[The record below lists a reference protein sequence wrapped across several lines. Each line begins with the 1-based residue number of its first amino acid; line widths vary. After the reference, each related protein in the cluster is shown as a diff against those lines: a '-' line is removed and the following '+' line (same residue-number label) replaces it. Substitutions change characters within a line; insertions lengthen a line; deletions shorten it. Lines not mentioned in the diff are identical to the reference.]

1 MARDEANKARMEE
14 LHQLARMEV
23 IAAAESSHADGRRP
37 KRRCTTL
44 SPKKSIYLDDSD
56 DDDDLDEG
64 KVRKSKK
71 KKKKST
77 PGKMKRES
85 KSKKTDDLDD
95 EFSGGESGGGDE
107 SDEEFDAVV
116 DEELAADD
124 DDAKEGKSKL
134 KRSSSA
140 SSSGDRLE
148 MAVKKLYK
156 LNAGEQFVTTFGI
169 VEVIADDRFPE
180 EPDVS
185 TARDAISVRAFLG
198 RQERYHER
206 KMLVMDQIATGSRY
220 RRKELNKIYFEYRA
234 SGTSLP
240 QNTVWDLY
248 CQSLTCKQLLTEG
261 LSWVCSNNDS
271 AKNLRFD
278 TGEEHDPR
286 YPNEYSPNRIVEC
299 KLIPDGRDVML
310 FSPDNDQDGFSTTR
324 NASSYTA
331 NPSLMRLF
339 LARRE
344 LTKVYDASRTI
355 FKCSRSG
362 YTSTYREGLTRH
374 LDICEKKKDK
384 KQIASQQRIE
394 AIENMALTECRRD
407 SLLSSFHGVVKEVKR
422 SGECYSFIAILL
434 IHNTALIL
442 PSVLRKKMVERMLE
456 IRTIS
461 RNLRCIK
468 CRHTW
473 FSIPAD
479 LPCIQKF
486 TFHLGSDEDRKIG
499 ITL

>member
-14 LHQLARMEV
+14 LHQLARMEG
-23 IAAAESSHADGRRP
+23 IAAAEYSHADGRRS

-44 SPKKSIYLDDSD
+44 SLKKSIYAEDS
-56 DDDDLDEG
+56 DDDDLDEDEG
-64 KVRKSKK
+64 KVEKSR

-77 PGKMKRES
+77 SGKMKSGR

-116 DEELAADD
+116 DEELAADN
-124 DDAKEGKSKL
+124 DDAKERESKL

-156 LNAGEQFVTTFGI
+156 LNTGEQFVTKFGI

-185 TARDAISVRAFLG
+185 TAGDAISVRAFLG
-198 RQERYHER
+198 RKERYYER
-206 KMLVMDQIATGSRY
+206 KMPVMDQIATGTRY
-220 RRKELNKIYFEYRA
+220 RRKELNKICFESRA

-240 QNTVWDLY
+240 QNKVWDLY

-299 KLIPDGRDVML
+299 KLIPDRRDIML

-344 LTKVYDASRTI
+344 LTKVYDSSRTI

-362 YTSTYREGLTRH
+362 HTSTYREGVTRY
-374 LDICEKKKDK
+374 LDICQEMKDK
-384 KQIASQQRIE
+384 KHIASQQRIE

-407 SLLSSFHGVVKEVKR
+407 SLLTSFHGVVKEAKR
-422 SGECYSFIAILL
+422 SGEC
-434 IHNTALIL
+434 
-442 PSVLRKKMVERMLE
+442 
-456 IRTIS
+456 
-461 RNLRCIK
+461 
-468 CRHTW
+468 
-473 FSIPAD
+473 
-479 LPCIQKF
+479 
-486 TFHLGSDEDRKIG
+486 
-499 ITL
+499 

>member
-1 MARDEANKARMEE
+1 MPFVFSHLYIYVYAATLNYRKLDHKVCQLSIKEKHKMARDEANKARMEE
-14 LHQLARMEV
+14 LHQLTRMEV
-23 IAAAESSHADGRRP
+23 IAAAESSPADGRRP

-44 SPKKSIYLDDSD
+44 SPKKSIYAEDS
-56 DDDDLDEG
+56 DDDDLDEDEG
-64 KVRKSKK
+64 KEGKSR

-77 PGKMKRES
+77 SGKMKSGR

-116 DEELAADD
+116 DEELAD

-156 LNAGEQFVTTFGI
+156 LNAGEQFVTKFGI
-169 VEVIADDRFPE
+169 VEVIADDRFPD

-185 TARDAISVRAFLG
+185 TAGDAISVRAFLG

-206 KMLVMDQIATGSRY
+206 KMLVMDQIATGTRY
-220 RRKELNKIYFEYRA
+220 RREELNKLYSESRA

-240 QNTVWDLY
+240 QNKVWDLY

-271 AKNLRFD
+271 VKDKRFD

-299 KLIPDGRDVML
+299 KLISDGRDVML
-310 FSPDNDQDGFSTTR
+310 FSSDNDQDGFNTTR
-324 NASSYTA
+324 SAPSNTD
-331 NPSLMRLF
+331 NPSQMRLF

-344 LTKVYDASRTI
+344 LMKGYDASRTV

-362 YTSTYREGLTRH
+362 HTSTYREGVTRY
-374 LDICEKKKDK
+374 LDICQEKKDK
-384 KQIASQQRIE
+384 KKNASQHRIE

-407 SLLSSFHGVVKEVKR
+407 SLLTSFHGVVKEVKR
-422 SGECYSFIAILL
+422 SGEC
-434 IHNTALIL
+434 
-442 PSVLRKKMVERMLE
+442 
-456 IRTIS
+456 
-461 RNLRCIK
+461 
-468 CRHTW
+468 
-473 FSIPAD
+473 
-479 LPCIQKF
+479 
-486 TFHLGSDEDRKIG
+486 
-499 ITL
+499 